1 MFITYLCNF
10 RYNIVF
16 FLLTYLL
23 PMLGMGLCYV
33 QMGLHLW
40 RGDKSAI
47 SLLVPQ
53 AALTKSRND
62 KKRVRRGVEQ
72 KVT

>member
-1 MFITYLCNF
+1 MIIVRIYYHV

-23 PMLGMGLCYV
+23 PMLGMGFCYV

-40 RGDKSAI
+40 RGDKSTI
-47 SLLVPQ
+47 TLLVPQ

-62 KKRVRRGVEQ
+62 KKRVSSL
-72 KVT
+72 